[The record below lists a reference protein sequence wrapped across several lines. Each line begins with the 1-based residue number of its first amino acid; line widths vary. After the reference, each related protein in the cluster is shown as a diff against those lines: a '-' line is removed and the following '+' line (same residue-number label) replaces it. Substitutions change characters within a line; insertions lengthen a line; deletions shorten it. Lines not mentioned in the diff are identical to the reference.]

1 MSLSPLQWRKLPVRV
16 IATGSIS
23 TSYFLD
29 TIYDML
35 TGSVYHDGTARSAGV
50 GSAWQNPT
58 KYITG
63 SNTEAVYCS
72 PPLATELS
80 QSVIFSAK
88 NTTGAVTSATPAV
101 VTNETTYAAGVIH
114 AAVVKYATG
123 SFTQWT
129 STFPFGSSSYSSGYA
144 RLVKAADFVTG
155 EKVIIYESTEAI
167 AVVAYNPTTPAN
179 NVVVA
184 GAIIDPEQSGSAYD
198 TETDGRI
205 YGIATNGTATV
216 GVTGISS
223 TFLTDALDSP
233 VGSLFNHSTT
243 ANTTGNSGYSR
254 FVIFTPNFTS
264 LSTISLERNLAN
276 VYTATYTTLSGK
288 LVQAP
293 LRCYGRAANNFI
305 GRLRDITITRPIL
318 SNQIVKDGSN
328 NIVGFTLTTSELSA
342 NHTAVFNYA

>member
-50 GSAWQNPT
+50 NSAWQNPT

-101 VTNETTYAAGVIH
+101 VTNETAYAAGVIH

-144 RLVKAADFVTG
+144 RLVKAADFTTG

-167 AVVAYNPTTPAN
+167 AVVAYNPSTPAN
-179 NVVVA
+179 NVVIA

-205 YGIATNGTATV
+205 YGVATSGTATT

-223 TFLTDALDSP
+223 TFLTDTLNSP
-233 VGSLFNHSTT
+233 QGSLFNHSTI
-243 ANTTGNSGYSR
+243 ANGASAGYSR

-264 LSTISLERNLAN
+264 LSTISMERNLAN
-276 VYTATYTTLSGK
+276 VYTATYTTLSGR

-293 LRCYGRAANNFI
+293 IRCYGTATSNFI

-328 NIVGFTLTTSELSA
+328 NIVGFTLSTSEASA
-342 NHTAVFNYA
+342 NHTVVFDYN

>member
-50 GSAWQNPT
+50 NSAWQNPT

-63 SNTEAVYCS
+63 SNTEAIYCS

-101 VTNETTYAAGVIH
+101 VTNETAYAAGVIH

-129 STFPFGSSSYSSGYA
+129 SLFPFGSSSYSSGYA
-144 RLVKAADFVTG
+144 RLVKAADFTTG

-167 AVVAYNPTTPAN
+167 AVVAYNPSTPAN
-179 NVVVA
+179 NVVIA
-184 GAIIDPEQSGSAYD
+184 GAIIDPEQSVSAYD

-205 YGIATNGTATV
+205 YGVATSGTATS

-233 VGSLFNHSTT
+233 QGSLFNHSTL
-243 ANTTGNSGYSR
+243 GNGASAGYSR

-264 LSTISLERNLAN
+264 LSTISMERNLAN
-276 VYTATYTTLSGK
+276 VYTATYTTLSGR
-288 LVQAP
+288 LVQVP
-293 LRCYGRAANNFI
+293 IRCYGRATSNFI

-328 NIVGFTLTTSELSA
+328 NIVGFTLSTSEAAA
-342 NHTAVFNYA
+342 NHTAVFDYN

>member
-88 NTTGAVTSATPAV
+88 NTTGAVTAATPAV
-101 VTNETTYAAGVIH
+101 VTNETAYAAGVIH
-114 AAVVKYATG
+114 AAIVKYATG

-144 RLVKAADFVTG
+144 RLVKAADFTTG

-205 YGIATNGTATV
+205 YGIATNGTATS

-223 TFLTDALDSP
+223 TFLTDALNSP
-233 VGSLFNHSTT
+233 QGSLFNHSTI
-243 ANTTGNSGYSR
+243 ANGASAGYSR

-264 LSTISLERNLAN
+264 LSTISMERNLAN
-276 VYTATYTTLSGK
+276 VYTATYTTLSGR

-293 LRCYGRAANNFI
+293 IRCYGTATSNFI

-328 NIVGFTLTTSELSA
+328 NIVGFTLSTSEASA
-342 NHTAVFNYA
+342 NHTVVFDYN

>member
-101 VTNETTYAAGVIH
+101 VTNETAYAAGVIH
-114 AAVVKYATG
+114 AAIVKYATG

-144 RLVKAADFVTG
+144 RLVKAADFTTG

-167 AVVAYNPTTPAN
+167 AVVAYNPSTPAN
-179 NVVVA
+179 NAVIA

-198 TETDGRI
+198 TETDGRV
-205 YGIATNGTATV
+205 YGIATSGTATT

-223 TFLTDALDSP
+223 TFLTDALDTP
-233 VGSLFNHSTT
+233 QGSLFNHSTS
-243 ANTTGNSGYSR
+243 ANGASAGYSR

-264 LSTISLERNLAN
+264 LSTISMERNLAN
-276 VYTATYTTLSGK
+276 VYTATYTTLSGR

-293 LRCYGRAANNFI
+293 IRCYGRATSNFI

-328 NIVGFTLTTSELSA
+328 NIVGFTLSTSEAAA
-342 NHTAVFNYA
+342 NHTAVFDYN

>member
-1 MSLSPLQWRKLPVRV
+1 
-16 IATGSIS
+16 
-23 TSYFLD
+23 
-29 TIYDML
+29 
-35 TGSVYHDGTARSAGV
+35 
-50 GSAWQNPT
+50 
-58 KYITG
+58 
-63 SNTEAVYCS
+63 
-72 PPLATELS
+72 
-80 QSVIFSAK
+80 
-88 NTTGAVTSATPAV
+88 
-101 VTNETTYAAGVIH
+101 
-114 AAVVKYATG
+114 
-123 SFTQWT
+123 
-129 STFPFGSSSYSSGYA
+129 
-144 RLVKAADFVTG
+144 
-155 EKVIIYESTEAI
+155 
-167 AVVAYNPTTPAN
+167 
-179 NVVVA
+179 VVA

-342 NHTAVFNYA
+342 NHTAVFDYA

>member
-1 MSLSPLQWRKLPVRV
+1 
-16 IATGSIS
+16 
-23 TSYFLD
+23 
-29 TIYDML
+29 ML

-101 VTNETTYAAGVIH
+101 VTNETAYAAGVIH

-129 STFPFGSSSYSSGYA
+129 SLFPFGSSSYSSGYA

-205 YGIATNGTATV
+205 YGIATSGTATT

-233 VGSLFNHSTT
+233 QGSLFNHTT
-243 ANTTGNSGYSR
+243 LGNGSSAGYSR

-342 NHTAVFNYA
+342 NHTAVFDYA